1 MPNSL
6 RKYIRKAKARI
17 RREVF
22 DIIEQKNKIQ
32 ELRERFV
39 RNEKPQDSVTTDK
52 LVKKIPIKEVVVKA
66 PQKVK

>member
-6 RKYIRKAKARI
+6 RKYIRKEKARI

>member
-6 RKYIRKAKARI
+6 RKYIRKEKARI

-52 LVKKIPIKEVVVKA
+52 LVKKIPIKEGVVKA